1 MTRVRKAVIPAAGLG
16 TRFLPASKAVPKEM
30 LPIVDK
36 PVIQYIVEGAVA
48 SGIEEVV
55 LVTATSKRAIE
66 DHFDRFFELE
76 WRLEAA
82 GKLDL
87 LEETRRPAEMARF
100 VMVRQGAPL
109 GNGHAVLLA
118 KEVVGDEPFAM
129 LWGDDIVLGDPPF
142 VQQLVEAHQRTGG
155 SVVGVM
161 QVPPEDAVKYG
172 VIEIAERLDD
182 RLVRASRIV
191 EKPPKDQI
199 PSNLAAVAG
208 YVLTPD
214 IFGYLEQT
222 GVGQGGEIWLAD
234 GVQKIAEKGN
244 LYALE
249 FSGHR
254 YDAGNKSEYLQA
266 TVDIALARSDL
277 GPAFRAYLE
286 AKLSGNHA
294 DIDVAEHLHAD
305 ARYPRPT

>member
-1 MTRVRKAVIPAAGLG
+1 VTRVRKAVIPAAGLG

-36 PVIQYIVEGAVA
+36 PVIQYIVEGAVE

-55 LVTATSKRAIE
+55 LITASAKRAIE

-76 WRLEAA
+76 YRLEAA
-82 GKLDL
+82 AKHDL
-87 LEETRRPAEMARF
+87 LAEVRRPAELARY

-118 KEVVGDEPFAM
+118 KDVVGNEPFAM
-129 LWGDDIVLGDPPF
+129 LWGDDVVLGSPPF
-142 VQQLVEAHQRTGG
+142 VAQLIAAYERTGG

-161 QVPPEDAVKYG
+161 AVPPEEAVKYG
-172 VIEIAERLDD
+172 VIEVAERIDD

-191 EKPPKDQI
+191 EKPPRDQV

-214 IFGYLEQT
+214 VFGYLEQT
-222 GVGQGGEIWLAD
+222 GAGQGGEIWLAD
-234 GVQKIAEKGN
+234 GVQKIAAQGR

-249 FSGHR
+249 FQGRR
-254 YDAGNKSEYLQA
+254 YDAGNKLEFLQA
-266 TVDIALARSDL
+266 TIDLALARPDL
-277 GPAFRAYLE
+277 GPPLRAYLE
-286 AKLSGNHA
+286 EKLRLP
-294 DIDVAEHLHAD
+294 IT
-305 ARYPRPT
+305 R

>member
-1 MTRVRKAVIPAAGLG
+1 VRKAVIPAAGLG
-16 TRFLPASKAVPKEM
+16 TRFLPASKALPKEM

-55 LVTATSKRAIE
+55 LVTASAKRAIE

-76 WRLEAA
+76 YRLEAA
-82 GKLDL
+82 GKYDL

-118 KEVVGDEPFAM
+118 KEVIGNEPFAM
-129 LWGDDIVLGDPPF
+129 LWGDDIVVGSPPF
-142 VQQLVEAHQRTGG
+142 VAQLIEAYERTGG

-161 QVPPEDAVKYG
+161 AVPPEDAVKYG
-172 VIEIAERLDD
+172 VVEVAERLDD
-182 RLVRASRIV
+182 RLVRCSRIV
-191 EKPPKDQI
+191 EKPPLDAL

-214 IFGYLEQT
+214 VFEYLDT
-222 GVGQGGEIWLAD
+222 TSVGQGGEIWLVDA
-234 GVQKIAEKGN
+234 VQQIAAKGN

-249 FSGHR
+249 FVGQR
-254 YDAGNKSEYLQA
+254 YDAGNKLEFLQA
-266 TVDIALARSDL
+266 TVDIALKRADL
-277 GPAFRAYLE
+277 GSAFRAYLE
-286 AKLSGNHA
+286 QKLREPA
-294 DIDVAEHLHAD
+294 PV
-305 ARYPRPT
+305 PTS

>member
-1 MTRVRKAVIPAAGLG
+1 VTPVRKAVIPAAGLG

-36 PVIQYIVEGAVA
+36 PVIQYIIEGAVS

-55 LVTATSKRAIE
+55 LITASAKRAIE

-76 WRLEAA
+76 YRLEAS
-82 GKLDL
+82 GKHDL
-87 LEETRRPAEMARF
+87 LAEMRRLSEMARF
-100 VMVRQGAPL
+100 VMVRQGSPL

-129 LWGDDIVLGDPPF
+129 LWGDDMVLGDPPF
-142 VQQLVEAHQRTGG
+142 VRQLIEAHQRTGG

-161 QVPPEDAVKYG
+161 AVPPEEAIKYG
-172 VIEIAERLDD
+172 VIEVAERLDE

-191 EKPPKDQI
+191 EKPPRDRI

-222 GVGQGGEIWLAD
+222 AVGQGGEIWLAD
-234 GVQKIAEKGN
+234 GVQQIAAKGN
-244 LYALE
+244 LYAVE
-249 FSGHR
+249 FQGRR
-254 YDAGNKSEYLQA
+254 YDAGNKLEFLQA
-266 TVDIALARSDL
+266 TVDLALGRPDL
-277 GPAFRAYLE
+277 GPLFRAYLKE
-286 AKLSGNHA
+286 KLSA
-294 DIDVAEHLHAD
+294 
-305 ARYPRPT
+305 

>member
-1 MTRVRKAVIPAAGLG
+1 VSRVRKAVIPAAGLG

-36 PVIQYIVEGAVA
+36 PVIQYIVEGAVE

-55 LVTATSKRAIE
+55 LVTASAKRAIE

-76 WRLEAA
+76 YRLEAS
-82 GKLDL
+82 GKHDL
-87 LEETRRPAEMARF
+87 LEQTRRPAEMARF

-129 LWGDDIVLGDPPF
+129 LWGDDVVLGSPPF
-142 VQQLVEAHQRTGG
+142 VRQLIDAHERTGG

-161 QVPPEDAVKYG
+161 AVPPEEAVKYG
-172 VIEIAERLDD
+172 VVEVAERLDD
-182 RLVRASRIV
+182 RLVRCSRIV
-191 EKPPKDQI
+191 EKPPRDQV

-222 GVGQGGEIWLAD
+222 SVGQGGEIWLAD
-234 GVQKIAEKGN
+234 GVQKIAAKGN

-249 FSGHR
+249 FQGRR
-254 YDAGNKSEYLQA
+254 YDAGNKLEYLQA
-266 TVDIALARSDL
+266 TVDLALARDDL

-286 AKLSGNHA
+286 EKLS
-294 DIDVAEHLHAD
+294 VQAEGLRGGVGD
-305 ARYPRPT
+305 GARNR

>member
-1 MTRVRKAVIPAAGLG
+1 VTRVRKAVIPAAGLG

-55 LVTATSKRAIE
+55 LITASAKRAVE

-76 WRLEAA
+76 YRLEVA

-87 LEETRRPAEMARF
+87 LEETRRLADMARF

-129 LWGDDIVLGDPPF
+129 LWGDDMVLGNPPF
-142 VQQLVEAHQRTGG
+142 VRQLIEAHERTGG

-161 QVPPEDAVKYG
+161 AVPPEDAIKYG
-172 VIEIAERLDD
+172 VIEVAERLDD

-191 EKPPKDQI
+191 EKPPLDDV

-214 IFGYLEQT
+214 VFGYLEDT
-222 GVGQGGEIWLAD
+222 AVGQGGEIWLAD
-234 GVQKIAEKGN
+234 GVQKIAAKGN

-249 FSGHR
+249 FQGRR
-254 YDAGNKSEYLQA
+254 YDAGNKLEFLQA
-266 TVDIALARSDL
+266 TVDLALEREDL
-277 GPAFRAYLE
+277 GPPFRAYLE
-286 AKLSGNHA
+286 EKLRQPIS
-294 DIDVAEHLHAD
+294 
-305 ARYPRPT
+305 R

>member
-1 MTRVRKAVIPAAGLG
+1 VRKAVIPAAGLG

-30 LPIVDK
+30 LPVVDK

-55 LVTATSKRAIE
+55 LITASAKRAIE

-76 WRLEAA
+76 YRLEDS
-82 GKLDL
+82 GKHDL

-100 VMVRQGAPL
+100 VMVRQGSPL

-118 KEVVGDEPFAM
+118 KEVVGNEPFAM
-129 LWGDDIVLGDPPF
+129 LWGDDMVLGSPPF
-142 VQQLVEAHQRTGG
+142 VRQLIDAHERTGG

-161 QVPPEDAVKYG
+161 AVPPAEAVKYG
-172 VIEIAERLDD
+172 VVEVAERLDE
-182 RLVRASRIV
+182 RLVRCSRIV
-191 EKPPKDQI
+191 EKPPLDRV

-214 IFGYLEQT
+214 IFSYLEET
-222 GVGQGGEIWLAD
+222 EVGQGGEIWLAD
-234 GVQKIAEKGN
+234 GVQKIAAKGN

-249 FSGHR
+249 FVGRR
-254 YDAGNKSEYLQA
+254 YDAGNKLEFLQA
-266 TVDIALARSDL
+266 TVDLALERPDL
-277 GPAFRAYLE
+277 GPALRAYLE
-286 AKLSGNHA
+286 EKLRQPVG
-294 DIDVAEHLHAD
+294 
-305 ARYPRPT
+305 R

>member
-1 MTRVRKAVIPAAGLG
+1 VTRVRKAVIPAAGLG

-36 PVIQYIVEGAVA
+36 PVIQYIIEGAVA
-48 SGIEEVV
+48 SGIEEVI
-55 LVTATSKRAIE
+55 LITASAKRAIE

-76 WRLEAA
+76 YRLAA
-82 GKLDL
+82 SDKHELVAEL
-87 LEETRRPAEMARF
+87 RRLSDMARF
-100 VMVRQGAPL
+100 VMVRQGEPL

-118 KEVVGDEPFAM
+118 KDVVGDEPFAM
-129 LWGDDIVLGDPPF
+129 LWGDDMVLGDPPF
-142 VQQLVEAHQRTGG
+142 VRQLIEAHERTGG

-161 QVPPEDAVKYG
+161 SVPIDDAIKYG
-172 VIEIAERLDD
+172 VIEVAERLDE

-191 EKPPKDQI
+191 EKPPRDQV

-222 GVGQGGEIWLAD
+222 DVGQGGEIWLAD
-234 GVQKIAEKGN
+234 GVQQIAARGN

-249 FSGHR
+249 FKGRR
-254 YDAGNKSEYLQA
+254 YDAGNKLEFLQA
-266 TVDIALARSDL
+266 TVDLALERPDL
-277 GPAFRAYLE
+277 GPPFRAYLE
-286 AKLSGNHA
+286 AKLTARSG
-294 DIDVAEHLHAD
+294 
-305 ARYPRPT
+305 

>member
-1 MTRVRKAVIPAAGLG
+1 MSRVRKAVIPAAGLG

-36 PVIQYIVEGAVA
+36 PVIQYIVEGAVE

-55 LVTATSKRAIE
+55 LVTASAKRAIE

-76 WRLEAA
+76 YRLEAS
-82 GKLDL
+82 GKHDL

-100 VMVRQGAPL
+100 VMVRQGSPL

-129 LWGDDIVLGDPPF
+129 LWGDDVVLGSPPF
-142 VQQLVEAHQRTGG
+142 VQQLIEAHERTGG

-161 QVPPEDAVKYG
+161 AVPPEEAIKYG
-172 VIEIAERLDD
+172 VVEVAERLDD
-182 RLVRASRIV
+182 RLVRCSRIV
-191 EKPPKDQI
+191 EKPPREQV

-214 IFGYLEQT
+214 IFGYLEET
-222 GVGQGGEIWLAD
+222 GAGQGGEIWLAD
-234 GVQKIAEKGN
+234 GVQKIAAKGN

-249 FSGHR
+249 FVGRR
-254 YDAGNKSEYLQA
+254 YDAGNKLEYLQA
-266 TVDIALARSDL
+266 TVDLALARSDL

-286 AKLSGNHA
+286 EVLRQPIRTG
-294 DIDVAEHLHAD
+294 
-305 ARYPRPT
+305 

>member
-1 MTRVRKAVIPAAGLG
+1 VTRVRKAVIPAAGLG

-36 PVIQYIVEGAVA
+36 PVLQYIIEGAVA

-55 LVTATSKRAIE
+55 LITASAKRAIE

-76 WRLEAA
+76 YRLEAS
-82 GKLDL
+82 GKHEL
-87 LEETRRPAEMARF
+87 LAELRRLSEMAKF
-100 VMVRQGAPL
+100 VMVRQGSPL

-129 LWGDDIVLGDPPF
+129 LWGDDMVLGSPPF
-142 VQQLVEAHQRTGG
+142 VQQLVAAHERTGG

-161 QVPPEDAVKYG
+161 SVPVDEAIKYG
-172 VIEIAERLDD
+172 VIEVAERLSD

-191 EKPPKDQI
+191 EKPPRDQV

-234 GVQKIAEKGN
+234 GVQKIAAKGN

-249 FSGHR
+249 FERRR
-254 YDAGNKSEYLQA
+254 YDAGNKLEFLQA
-266 TVDIALARSDL
+266 TVDLALERADL
-277 GPAFRAYLE
+277 GPPFRAYLE
-286 AKLSGNHA
+286 EKLRQPVS
-294 DIDVAEHLHAD
+294 
-305 ARYPRPT
+305 R

>member
-1 MTRVRKAVIPAAGLG
+1 VTRVRKAVIPAAGLG

-48 SGIEEVV
+48 SGIEEIV
-55 LVTATSKRAIE
+55 LITASAKRAVE

-76 WRLEAA
+76 YRLEAS

-87 LEETRRPAEMARF
+87 LEEMRRLADMARF

-118 KEVVGDEPFAM
+118 KDVVGDEPFAM
-129 LWGDDIVLGDPPF
+129 LWGDDMVLGSPPF
-142 VQQLVEAHQRTGG
+142 VRQLIEAHERTGG

-161 QVPPEDAVKYG
+161 AVPPEDAIKYG
-172 VIEIAERLDD
+172 VIEVAERLDD

-191 EKPPKDQI
+191 EKPPLDQV

-214 IFGYLEQT
+214 VFGYLEDT
-222 GVGQGGEIWLAD
+222 AVGQGGEIWLAD
-234 GVQKIAEKGN
+234 GVQKIAARGN

-249 FSGHR
+249 FQGRR
-254 YDAGNKSEYLQA
+254 YDAGNKLEFLQA
-266 TVDIALARSDL
+266 TVDLALERPDL
-277 GPAFRAYLE
+277 GPLFRAYLE
-286 AKLSGNHA
+286 EKLRA
-294 DIDVAEHLHAD
+294 PVAH
-305 ARYPRPT
+305 

>member
-1 MTRVRKAVIPAAGLG
+1 VRKAVIPAAGLG

-36 PVIQYIVEGAVA
+36 PVIQYIVESAVA

-55 LVTATSKRAIE
+55 IITAGAKRAIE

-76 WRLEAA
+76 YRLEAS
-82 GKLDL
+82 GKHDL
-87 LEETRRPAEMARF
+87 LEEARRPAEMARF
-100 VMVRQGAPL
+100 VMVRQGSPL

-129 LWGDDIVLGDPPF
+129 LWGDDIVLGSPPF
-142 VQQLVEAHQRTGG
+142 VAQLIEAHERTGG

-161 QVPPEDAVKYG
+161 AVPPEDAIKYG
-172 VIEIAERLDD
+172 VVEVAERLDD
-182 RLVRASRIV
+182 RLVRCSQIV
-191 EKPPKDQI
+191 EKPPLDQV

-214 IFGYLEQT
+214 IFEYLEQT

-234 GVQKIAEKGN
+234 GVQKIAAKGN

-249 FSGHR
+249 FKGRR
-254 YDAGNKSEYLQA
+254 YDAGNKLEFLQA
-266 TVDIALARSDL
+266 TVDLALDREDL

-286 AKLSGNHA
+286 EKLKAS
-294 DIDVAEHLHAD
+294 IPS
-305 ARYPRPT
+305 AR

>member
-1 MTRVRKAVIPAAGLG
+1 VTRVRKAVIPAAGLG

-36 PVIQYIVEGAVA
+36 PVIQYIIEGAVA

-55 LVTATSKRAIE
+55 VITASAKRAIE

-76 WRLEAA
+76 YRLESA
-82 GKLDL
+82 GKYDL
-87 LEETRRPAEMARF
+87 LEETRRPADMARF
-100 VMVRQGAPL
+100 VFVRQGSPL

-129 LWGDDIVLGDPPF
+129 LWGDDMVLGSPPF
-142 VQQLVEAHQRTGG
+142 VAQLIAAHERTGG

-161 QVPPEDAVKYG
+161 AVPPQEAIKYG
-172 VIEIAERLDD
+172 VVEVAERLDD
-182 RLVRASRIV
+182 RLVRCSRIV
-191 EKPPKDQI
+191 EKPPRDQV

-214 IFGYLEQT
+214 IFGYLEET
-222 GVGQGGEIWLAD
+222 DVGQGGEIWLAD
-234 GVQKIAEKGN
+234 GVQKIAERGN

-249 FSGHR
+249 FSGRR
-254 YDAGNKSEYLQA
+254 YDAGNKLEFLQA
-266 TVDIALARSDL
+266 TVDLALAREDL
-277 GPAFRAYLE
+277 GPPFRAYLE
-286 AKLSGNHA
+286 QVLRA
-294 DIDVAEHLHAD
+294 
-305 ARYPRPT
+305 PTHVG

>member
-36 PVIQYIVEGAVA
+36 PVIQYIIEGAVA

-55 LVTATSKRAIE
+55 LITASAKRAIE

-76 WRLEAA
+76 YRLEAS
-82 GKLDL
+82 GKHDL
-87 LEETRRPAEMARF
+87 LEEARRPAELARY
-100 VMVRQGAPL
+100 VMVRQGSPL

-129 LWGDDIVLGDPPF
+129 LWGDDVVLGTPPF
-142 VQQLVEAHQRTGG
+142 VQQLIDAHERTGG

-161 QVPPEDAVKYG
+161 AVPPAEAIKYG
-172 VIEIAERLDD
+172 VIEVAERLDD

-191 EKPPKDQI
+191 EKPPLDQV

-214 IFGYLEQT
+214 IFEYLEQT
-222 GVGQGGEIWLAD
+222 GAGQGGEIWLAD
-234 GVQKIAEKGN
+234 GVQKIAAKGN

-249 FSGHR
+249 FEGRR
-254 YDAGNKSEYLQA
+254 YDAGNKLEFLQA
-266 TVDIALARSDL
+266 TVDLALERADL

-286 AKLSGNHA
+286 EKL
-294 DIDVAEHLHAD
+294 
-305 ARYPRPT
+305 RPPAATRAG

>member
-1 MTRVRKAVIPAAGLG
+1 VRKAVIPAAGLG

-36 PVIQYIVEGAVA
+36 PVIQYIIEGAVE

-55 LVTATSKRAIE
+55 LITASAKRAIE

-76 WRLEAA
+76 YRLEAA
-82 GKLDL
+82 GKHDL
-87 LEETRRPAEMARF
+87 LEEARRPGDMAKF

-129 LWGDDIVLGDPPF
+129 LWGDDMVLGNPPF
-142 VQQLVEAHQRTGG
+142 VRQLVDAYERTGG

-161 QVPPEDAVKYG
+161 AVPPEDAIKYG
-172 VIEIAERLDD
+172 VIEVAERLDS

-191 EKPPKDQI
+191 EKPPRNQV

-214 IFGYLEQT
+214 IFDYLEQT
-222 GVGQGGEIWLAD
+222 SAGQGGEIWLAD
-234 GVQKIAEKGN
+234 GVQKIAARGN

-249 FSGHR
+249 FEGRR
-254 YDAGNKSEYLQA
+254 YDAGNKLEFLQA
-266 TVDIALARSDL
+266 TVDLALERSDL
-277 GPAFRAYLE
+277 GPPFRAYLE
-286 AKLSGNHA
+286 EKLRA
-294 DIDVAEHLHAD
+294 TVA
-305 ARYPRPT
+305 R

>member
-1 MTRVRKAVIPAAGLG
+1 MNRVRKAVIPAAGLG

-30 LPIVDK
+30 LPVVDK

-55 LVTATSKRAIE
+55 LITASAKRALE

-76 WRLEAA
+76 YRLEAA
-82 GKLDL
+82 GKHDL
-87 LEETRRPAEMARF
+87 LEETRRPADMARF

-129 LWGDDIVLGDPPF
+129 LWGDDMVLGSPPF
-142 VQQLVEAHQRTGG
+142 VQQLIEAHERTGG

-161 QVPPEDAVKYG
+161 AVPPEDAVKYG
-172 VIEIAERLDD
+172 VVEVAERLDE
-182 RLVRASRIV
+182 RLVRCSRIV
-191 EKPPKDQI
+191 EKPPRDRV

-214 IFGYLEQT
+214 IFEYLEQT
-222 GVGQGGEIWLAD
+222 EAGQGGEIWLAD
-234 GVQKIAEKGN
+234 GVQKIAAKGN
-244 LYALE
+244 LFALE
-249 FSGHR
+249 FAGRR
-254 YDAGNKSEYLQA
+254 YDAGNKLEFLQA
-266 TVDIALARSDL
+266 TVDLALERPDL

-286 AKLSGNHA
+286 HKLA
-294 DIDVAEHLHAD
+294 APL
-305 ARYPRPT
+305 PR

>member
-1 MTRVRKAVIPAAGLG
+1 VTRVRKAVIPAAGLG

-48 SGIEEVV
+48 SGIEEIV
-55 LVTATSKRAIE
+55 LITASAKRSVE

-76 WRLEAA
+76 YRLEAA

-87 LEETRRPAEMARF
+87 VEEMRRLSDMARF

-129 LWGDDIVLGDPPF
+129 LWGDDMVLGTPPF
-142 VQQLVEAHQRTGG
+142 VRQLIEAHERTGG

-161 QVPPEDAVKYG
+161 AVPPEDAIKYG
-172 VIEIAERLDD
+172 VIEVAERLDE

-191 EKPPKDQI
+191 EKPPLDQV

-214 IFGYLEQT
+214 VFGYLEAT
-222 GVGQGGEIWLAD
+222 SAGQGGEIWLAD
-234 GVQKIAEKGN
+234 GVQQIAARGN

-249 FSGHR
+249 FIGRR
-254 YDAGNKSEYLQA
+254 YDAGNKLEYLQA
-266 TVDIALARSDL
+266 TVDLALERPDL

-286 AKLSGNHA
+286 AKLSAVSHQELA
-294 DIDVAEHLHAD
+294 DS
-305 ARYPRPT
+305 

>member
-1 MTRVRKAVIPAAGLG
+1 VSRVRKAVIPAAGLG

-30 LPIVDK
+30 LPVVDK
-36 PVIQYIVEGAVA
+36 PVIQYIVEGAVE

-55 LVTATSKRAIE
+55 LITASAKRAIE

-76 WRLEAA
+76 YRLEAS
-82 GKLDL
+82 GKQDL
-87 LEETRRPAEMARF
+87 LSEVRRPAEMARY

-118 KEVVGDEPFAM
+118 KEVIGDEPFAM
-129 LWGDDIVLGDPPF
+129 LWGDDMVLGSPPF
-142 VQQLVEAHQRTGG
+142 VAQLIAAHERTGG
-155 SVVGVM
+155 AVVGVM
-161 QVPPEDAVKYG
+161 AVPPEDAVKYG
-172 VIEIAERLDD
+172 VIEVAERLDD

-191 EKPPKDQI
+191 EKPPRDQV

-222 GVGQGGEIWLAD
+222 GAGQGGEIWLAD
-234 GVQKIAEKGN
+234 GVQKIAAQGN

-249 FSGHR
+249 FSGRR
-254 YDAGNKSEYLQA
+254 YDAGNKLEYLQA
-266 TVDIALARSDL
+266 TVDLALARADL

-286 AKLSGNHA
+286 DKLRAPGPHPPR
-294 DIDVAEHLHAD
+294 VAA
-305 ARYPRPT
+305 P

>member
-1 MTRVRKAVIPAAGLG
+1 MNRVRKAVIPAAGLG

-30 LPIVDK
+30 LPVVDK

-55 LVTATSKRAIE
+55 LITASAKRALE

-76 WRLEAA
+76 YRLEAA
-82 GKLDL
+82 GKHDL
-87 LEETRRPAEMARF
+87 LEETRRPADMARF

-129 LWGDDIVLGDPPF
+129 LWGDDMVLGSPPF
-142 VQQLVEAHQRTGG
+142 VQQLIEAHERTGG

-161 QVPPEDAVKYG
+161 AVPPEDAVKYG
-172 VIEIAERLDD
+172 VVEVAERLDE
-182 RLVRASRIV
+182 RLVRCSRIV
-191 EKPPKDQI
+191 EKPPRDRV

-214 IFGYLEQT
+214 IFEYLEQT
-222 GVGQGGEIWLAD
+222 EAGQGGEIWLAD
-234 GVQKIAEKGN
+234 GVQKIAAKGN
-244 LYALE
+244 LFALE
-249 FSGHR
+249 FAGRR
-254 YDAGNKSEYLQA
+254 YDAGNKLEFLQA
-266 TVDIALARSDL
+266 TVDLALERPDL

-286 AKLSGNHA
+286 HKLAAS
-294 DIDVAEHLHAD
+294 L
-305 ARYPRPT
+305 PR

>member
-36 PVIQYIVEGAVA
+36 PVLQYIIEGAVA

-55 LVTATSKRAIE
+55 LITASAKRAIE

-76 WRLEAA
+76 YRLEAS
-82 GKLDL
+82 GKHEL
-87 LEETRRPAEMARF
+87 LAELRRLSEMAKF
-100 VMVRQGAPL
+100 VMVRQGSPL

-129 LWGDDIVLGDPPF
+129 LWGDDMVLGSPPF
-142 VQQLVEAHQRTGG
+142 VQQLVAAHERTGG

-161 QVPPEDAVKYG
+161 SVAVEEAIKYG
-172 VIEIAERLDD
+172 VIEVAERLDD

-191 EKPPKDQI
+191 EKPPRDQV

-214 IFGYLEQT
+214 VFGYLEQT

-234 GVQKIAEKGN
+234 GVQKIAAKGN

-249 FSGHR
+249 FEGRR
-254 YDAGNKSEYLQA
+254 YDAGNKLEFLQA
-266 TVDIALARSDL
+266 TVDLALERDDL
-277 GPAFRAYLE
+277 GPPFRAYLE
-286 AKLSGNHA
+286 EKLR
-294 DIDVAEHLHAD
+294 LP
-305 ARYPRPT
+305 ART